1 MVIQYYIIFP
11 FGHKGVTTLTTAMTK
26 HSSFSFKKNTSCMEG
41 GILVLSTPHPTRL
54 HFQKNIPHQYGNDTL
69 VIKQIIYAGKGIL
82 ETNQK
87 VSFC

>member
-1 MVIQYYIIFP
+1 
-11 FGHKGVTTLTTAMTK
+11 
-26 HSSFSFKKNTSCMEG
+26 MEG

-87 VSFC
+87 VSFF